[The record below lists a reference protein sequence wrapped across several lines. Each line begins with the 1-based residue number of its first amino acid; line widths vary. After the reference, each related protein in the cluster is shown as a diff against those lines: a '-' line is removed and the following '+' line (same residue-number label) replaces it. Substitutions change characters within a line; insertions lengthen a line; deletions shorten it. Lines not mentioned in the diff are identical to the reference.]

1 MLLGNEQ
8 GDIIF
13 TLQDFQMTTAYP
25 YTDPWT
31 IASGTV
37 LAVSLAYLLARR
49 VFCTR

>member
-1 MLLGNEQ
+1 
-8 GDIIF
+8 
-13 TLQDFQMTTAYP
+13 MTTAYP

-31 IASGTV
+31 IASGTA